1 MAINLVKGETLNL
14 SKETNGS
21 KKFQLR
27 AGWDTSFG
35 TSMDIDIMSG
45 TVSKDGKGIEFIY
58 FNNMKES
65 NGAIRLSGDNRT
77 GEGDGWD
84 ETIFIDASKLKDNV
98 KTIPAI
104 VSIYNADAKGQN
116 FGLVRNLAVQIFD
129 EDQNTAVADFVP
141 ELEFGTSTALLLGE
155 FVMNNGSLYFKPI
168 ARGYDNVQTI
178 LNEYKFR

>member
-27 AGWDTSFG
+27 AGWDVSYG

-45 TVSKDGKGIEFIY
+45 TVSADGEGIEFVY
-58 FNNMKES
+58 YGHMKES
-65 NGAIRLSGDNRT
+65 NGAIKLSGDNRT
-77 GEGDGWD
+77 GDGDGWD
-84 ETIFIDASKLKDNV
+84 ETIFIDANKLKDNV

-104 VSIYNADAKGQN
+104 VSIYNAQAKGQN

-155 FVMNNGSLYFKPI
+155 FVIANGSMYFKPI
-168 ARGYDNVQTI
+168 ARGYDDVQTI

>member
-1 MAINLVKGETLNL
+1 MTINLVKGETLNL
-14 SKETNGS
+14 SKEAAGS

-27 AGWDTSFG
+27 AGWDVSFG

-45 TVSKDGKGIEFIY
+45 EVSKDGNGMELVY
-58 FNNMKES
+58 FNNKKS
-65 NGAIRLSGDNRT
+65 NDGAIRLSGDNLT

-84 ETIFIDASKLKDNV
+84 ETIFLNVDKLNSEV
-98 KTIPAI
+98 KTIPAF
-104 VSIYNADAKGQN
+104 VSIYNGQAKGQN

-129 EDQNTAVADFVP
+129 EDNNTVVADFVP

-155 FVMNNGSLYFKPI
+155 FVIANGSMYFKPI
-168 ARGYDNVQTI
+168 ARGYDKLQTI